1 MKTSTFAAA
10 IVMALTALPVASAIA
25 QGGPGGPGAGF
36 ERMSQTL
43 QDSLRIQASL
53 TDEQAAAVN
62 GIFKDSAERR
72 QEIAAKYRAQG
83 NREGFRSMRA
93 EMEAIRA
100 ETDEQLELVLTPGQ
114 MDQFRALRARMQERL
129 RAQRG
134 MRRPPG

>member
-1 MKTSTFAAA
+1 
-10 IVMALTALPVASAIA
+10 
-25 QGGPGGPGAGF
+25 
-36 ERMSQTL
+36 MSQTL

-53 TDEQAAAVN
+53 TDEQVAAVS
-62 GIFKDSAERR
+62 GIFKASAERR
-72 QEIAAKYRAQG
+72 QEIVAKYRAQG
-83 NREGFRSMRA
+83 NREGFQSMRG

-100 ETDEQLELVLTPGQ
+100 ETDEQLEVVLTPDQ